1 MKKVDTGWQGGEG
14 GLKKAKIGW
23 INCERSLNAKALKH
37 QCTLYIAKRY
47 QTISQLKL
55 WTETFQEDPEIV
67 SDVLNVLA
75 EQGDNWNEK
84 CSFCLSLW

>member
-1 MKKVDTGWQGGEG
+1 MEEKLSFVCDVLHGERG
-14 GLKKAKIGW
+14 IGE
-23 INCERSLNAKALKH
+23 IHHAKALKH

-75 EQGDNWNEK
+75 EQGDN
-84 CSFCLSLW
+84 